1 MPFRGALGLSA
12 GAHAQIPLAVLRG
25 LPVKK
30 PCRSVAGSAFLPV
43 QPTVGRQQRTA
54 QRNYARL
61 DPLYLFFCGLKWHK
75 SGETAS
81 GWELVQA
88 MRSNDRGARALAAEL
103 LAETENGRLLVRDL
117 RRTRTGLRALAWA
130 GIASVEIG
138 QATKGEEMITPYG
151 LPIVEDCMH
160 CPLQKESWFCH
171 LSSGLLS
178 SFSASSHLATYPG
191 GAILFIEGQM
201 PRGAFVLCSGKVK
214 LSTTS
219 REGKVLI
226 LKIVGPGEVIGLSAV
241 ISAEAYEITAETL
254 EPCLV
259 NFVDGDGLLRLMER
273 SGELG
278 LRSAQ
283 AVSREFQYA
292 YREIHEL
299 VLSRSSSGKL
309 ARLLLSWM
317 SGVEKENREVRIH
330 APVTHEEMA
339 QRIGAS
345 RETVTRLLSELKKKD
360 LIRLEGATLVIKNR
374 TALEAMAV

>member
-1 MPFRGALGLSA
+1 MPFRGALGHST
-12 GAHAQIPLAVLRG
+12 GTHAQIPVAALHG
-25 LPVKK
+25 LPIKK
-30 PCRSVAGSAFLPV
+30 PCRSIAVASVLPK
-43 QPTVGRQQRTA
+43 QSTVVRQQRAA
-54 QRNYARL
+54 QEEYARV
-61 DPLYLFFCGLKWHK
+61 DPLYLFYCGLKWHK
-75 SGETAS
+75 SGETVS

-88 MRSNDRGARALAAEL
+88 MRSHDRGTRALAAEL

-117 RRTRTGLRALAWA
+117 RRTRSGLRMLAWA
-130 GIASVEIG
+130 GISIDIG

-160 CPLQKESWFCH
+160 CSLRKDNWFCH
-171 LSSGLLS
+171 LSNGLLN

-219 REGKVLI
+219 KEGKVLI
-226 LKIVGPGEVIGLSAV
+226 LKIVGPGEGIGLSAV
-241 ISAEAYEITAETL
+241 ISGEAYEITAETL

-259 NFVDGDGLLRLMER
+259 NFVDRDGLLRLMER

-299 VLSRSSSGKL
+299 VLARSSSGKL

-317 SGVEKENREVRIH
+317 SGVEKESREVRIH

-360 LIRLEGATLVIKNR
+360 LIRLEGTTLVIKNR